1 MVAANVELSRSL
13 AAAPS
18 PPLLR
23 AHRTVRRV
31 LFFGKNMSRTRC
43 TGALVD
49 GLHGHGLSVRWQN
62 FSTVRRWLRNPR
74 HAHAWVRRTYEQFQ
88 PDMIMVFCRDL
99 PLALLKEFSAR
110 TPVVLWIEEALHDL
124 CPDHLEYMR
133 HASLVCVSN
142 PARMPLLHEE
152 GVDNVE
158 FLMSGFSPRFHF
170 PERSAPERD
179 VVFIGGPGLR
189 GQRAE
194 FLARVSEH
202 YETEIYGVGWDEWL
216 PRYPNLRVRPPVK
229 APGFRQLCA
238 TSRIVLGLNQVN
250 NDALYFSNRT
260 WLSLACRG
268 FHLTHYVPG
277 LETVLRDG
285 EHLAWYHD
293 AEECLAKIG
302 QYLQDPIAREG
313 IAEAG
318 CALAHQE
325 HQYYHRVARI
335 LEYMRGEPAPSIP
348 GERYITG
355 GARTNGANG
364 HHAPAK
370 NGNGNANGNGNG
382 NGHANGHPSRLSS

>member
-1 MVAANVELSRSL
+1 MLAANVEPSRKP
-13 AAAPS
+13 AAAPKA
-18 PPLLR
+18 PPLR
-23 AHRTVRRV
+23 AQRTVRRV

-62 FSTVRRWLRNPR
+62 FATVRRWLRNPK
-74 HAHAWVRRTYEQFQ
+74 HAHAWVRRTYERFR

-99 PLALLKEFSAR
+99 PLPLLAEFRER
-110 TPVVLWIEEALHDL
+110 TPVVLWVEEALHDL
-124 CPDHLEYMR
+124 CPEHLEYMR

-142 PARMPLLHEE
+142 PARMPMLRDH
-152 GVDNVE
+152 GVAQTE

-170 PERSAPERD
+170 PERRPVERD
-179 VVFIGGPGLR
+179 IVFIGGPGLR

-194 FLARVSEH
+194 FLARISEH
-202 YETEIYGVGWDEWL
+202 FETEIYGVGWDEWL
-216 PRYPNLRVRPPVK
+216 PRFPNLRVRPPVK
-229 APGFRQLCA
+229 AKAFRRLCA
-238 TSRIVLGLNQVN
+238 SSRIVLGLNQVN

-277 LETVLRDG
+277 LETVLKDG

-293 AEECLAKIG
+293 AEECVEKIAH
-302 QYLQDPIAREG
+302 YLSHADERER

-325 HQYYHRVARI
+325 HQYFHRVARV
-335 LEYMRGEPAPSIP
+335 LEVVRGEATPSLEVARYLTPA
-348 GERYITG
+348 
-355 GARTNGANG
+355 
-364 HHAPAK
+364 AP
-370 NGNGNANGNGNG
+370 GNGNG
-382 NGHANGHPSRLSS
+382 NGYHGSANGSSHGRGNGTASRLLP

>member
-1 MVAANVELSRSL
+1 ML
-13 AAAPS
+13 AAKVEPSRGAAVAPS
-18 PPLLR
+18 SLR
-23 AHRTVRRV
+23 VRAPRAVRRV

-62 FSTVRRWLRNPR
+62 FSTVRRWLSNPR
-74 HAHAWVRRTYEQFQ
+74 HAHAWVRRTYEKFQ

-99 PLALLKEFSAR
+99 PLPLLKEFRAR
-110 TPVVLWIEEALHDL
+110 TPVVLWVEEALHDL
-124 CPDHLEYMR
+124 CPEHLEYMR

-142 PARMPLLHEE
+142 PARMPLLHEQ
-152 GVDNVE
+152 GVQDIE
-158 FLMSGFSPRFHF
+158 FLMSGFSPRFHH
-170 PERSAPERD
+170 PERHAQERD
-179 VVFIGGPGLR
+179 VVFIGGPGVR

-202 YETEIYGVGWDEWL
+202 YETEIYGVGWEEWL
-216 PRYPNLRVRPPVK
+216 QRYPKLRVRPPVK
-229 APGFRQLCA
+229 ARGFRQLCA
-238 TSRIVLGLNQVN
+238 SSRIVLGLNQVN

-293 AEECLAKIG
+293 AEDCLAKIAL
-302 QYLQDPIAREG
+302 YLDDAKAREG

-318 CALAHQE
+318 CALAHAK
-325 HQYYHRVARI
+325 HQYFHRVARV
-335 LEYMRGEPAPSIP
+335 LEIVRGEA
-348 GERYITG
+348 EREPLVERCQATERVG
-355 GARTNGANG
+355 GAHGTNGTNG
-364 HHAPAK
+364 HHAP
-370 NGNGNANGNGNG
+370 GNGNPH
-382 NGHANGHPSRLSS
+382 GHANGHSQRLSS